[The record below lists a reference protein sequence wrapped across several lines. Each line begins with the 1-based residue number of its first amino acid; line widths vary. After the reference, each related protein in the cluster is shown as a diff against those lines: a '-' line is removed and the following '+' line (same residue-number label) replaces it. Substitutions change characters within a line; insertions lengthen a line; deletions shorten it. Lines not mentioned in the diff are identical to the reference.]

1 MKTIKEF
8 ELTGKKVILRSDFN
22 VSIKDGK
29 IISNERITAEL
40 PTINYLIEKGAKVII
55 MSHLGKIKGEEDK
68 KKNTLYIVYEEL
80 LKLINTKIIF
90 SPATHGKILEEK
102 RRIICRNPGIIGWYI
117 YLAANR
123 KKECSGK
130 KNFRD

>member
-55 MSHLGKIKGEEDK
+55 MSHLGKIKDEEDK
-68 KKNTLYIVYEEL
+68 KEHT
-80 LKLINTKIIF
+80 
-90 SPATHGKILEEK
+90 
-102 RRIICRNPGIIGWYI
+102 I
-117 YLAANR
+117 Y
-123 KKECSGK
+123 SI
-130 KNFRD
+130 

>member
-40 PTINYLIEKGAKVII
+40 PTINYLIEKSAKVII
-55 MSHLGKIKGEEDK
+55 MSHLGKIKSEEDK
-68 KKNTLYIVYEEL
+68 KKNTL
-80 LKLINTKIIF
+80 
-90 SPATHGKILEEK
+90 
-102 RRIICRNPGIIGWYI
+102 
-117 YLAANR
+117 
-123 KKECSGK
+123 
-130 KNFRD
+130 

>member
-55 MSHLGKIKGEEDK
+55 MSHLGKIKDEEDK

-102 RRIICRNPGIIGWYI
+102 YHFFKMVKFFLWKIPDMKI
-117 YLAANR
+117 
-123 KKECSGK
+123 
-130 KNFRD
+130 

>member
-55 MSHLGKIKGEEDK
+55 MSHLGKIKGEEAK
-68 KKNTLYIVYEEL
+68 
-80 LKLINTKIIF
+80 
-90 SPATHGKILEEK
+90 
-102 RRIICRNPGIIGWYI
+102 
-117 YLAANR
+117 
-123 KKECSGK
+123 
-130 KNFRD
+130 